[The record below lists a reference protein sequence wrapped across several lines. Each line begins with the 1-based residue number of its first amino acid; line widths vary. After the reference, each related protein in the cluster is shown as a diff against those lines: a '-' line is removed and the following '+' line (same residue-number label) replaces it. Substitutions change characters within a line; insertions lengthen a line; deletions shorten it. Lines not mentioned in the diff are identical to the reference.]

1 MKIRSLIAVALIP
14 QILIVNFLRNNPSL
28 IDDYYVRIIFNNLIK
43 INSFLFS
50 KIEIPIG
57 EIIYIVIIILYIYL
71 FVKVISFK
79 LSDFLNLVAFSSIL
93 YFLFY
98 FLWGLNYFKP
108 SLVDKLNIK
117 SEYEFNVLDETIN
130 RVIFEINKE
139 SSSISED
146 INKSD
151 IFNLLNTNASNIKK
165 SIIPDIFLYQKVSGH
180 YIPFTSEAIFVDKIP
195 LVDMPIVILHEQA
208 HQSGYANEGEASFI
222 AFSKAIN
229 NKEPYIRYSGYFYAL
244 INLLNEISKKNS
256 DKLDDYITKLD
267 EKVISDINKVQ
278 NFWSKYSDSF
288 LDKAQNFIYD
298 LYLKSNNQEAGIMT
312 YREVSLYIIHY
323 YQESKLSSFVN

>member
-14 QILIVNFLRNNPSL
+14 QILIVNFLRNNPSF
-28 IDDYYVRIIFNNLIK
+28 IDDYYVRVIFNNLVK

-139 SSSISED
+139 SSFISED

-151 IFNLLNTNASNIKK
+151 ILNLINTTAYNIKK

-180 YIPFTSEAIFVDKIP
+180 YIPFTSEAIYVDKIP

-267 EKVISDINKVQ
+267 EKVISDIKKVQ
-278 NFWSKYSDSF
+278 NFWSKYSNSF
-288 LDKAQNFIYD
+288 LDKAQNYIYD
-298 LYLKSNNQEAGIMT
+298 LYLKSNNQEAGIMV
-312 YREVSLYIIHY
+312 YGEVSLYIIHY
-323 YQESKLSSFVN
+323 YQKL

>member
-14 QILIVNFLRNNPSL
+14 QILIVNFLRNNPSF
-28 IDDYYVRIIFNNLIK
+28 IDDYYVRIIFNNLVK
-43 INSFLFS
+43 INLFLFS
-50 KIEIPIG
+50 KIQIPIG

-79 LSDFLNLVAFSSIL
+79 LSDCLNLIAFSSIL

-151 IFNLLNTNASNIKK
+151 IFNLINTTDYNIKK
-165 SIIPDIFLYQKVSGH
+165 SIIPDIFLYLKVSGH

-195 LVDMPIVILHEQA
+195 LVYMPIVILHEQA

-267 EKVISDINKVQ
+267 EKVISDIEKVQ
-278 NFWSKYSDSF
+278 NFWSKYSNSF
-288 LDKAQNFIYD
+288 LDKAQNYIYD

-312 YREVSLYIIHY
+312 YGEVSLYIIHY
-323 YQESKLSSFVN
+323 YQKL

>member
-14 QILIVNFLRNNPSL
+14 QILIVNFLRNNPSF

-180 YIPFTSEAIFVDKIP
+180 YIPFTSEAIFIDKIP

-229 NKEPYIRYSGYFYAL
+229 NEEPYIRYSGYFYAL

-256 DKLDDYITKLD
+256 DKLDNYITKLD
-267 EKVISDINKVQ
+267 EKVISDIKKVQ
-278 NFWSKYSDSF
+278 NFWSKYSNSF
-288 LDKAQNFIYD
+288 LDKAQNYIYD

-312 YREVSLYIIHY
+312 YGEVSIYIIHY
-323 YQESKLSSFVN
+323 YQKL

>member
-1 MKIRSLIAVALIP
+1 MKIRSLIAIALIP
-14 QILIVNFLRNNPSL
+14 QILIVNFLRNNPSF

-139 SSSISED
+139 SSFISED

-151 IFNLLNTNASNIKK
+151 IFNLINTTASNIKK

-229 NKEPYIRYSGYFYAL
+229 DKEPYIRYSGYFYAL

-256 DKLDDYITKLD
+256 DKLDNYITKLD
-267 EKVISDINKVQ
+267 EKVISDIKKVQ
-278 NFWSKYSDSF
+278 NFWSKYSNSF
-288 LDKAQNFIYD
+288 LDKAQNYIYD

-312 YREVSLYIIHY
+312 YGEVSIYIIHY
-323 YQESKLSSFVN
+323 YQKL

>member
-14 QILIVNFLRNNPSL
+14 QILIVNFLRNNPSF

-139 SSSISED
+139 SSFISED

-151 IFNLLNTNASNIKK
+151 IFNLINTTASNIKK

-267 EKVISDINKVQ
+267 EKVISDIKKVQ
-278 NFWSKYSDSF
+278 NFWSKYSNSF
-288 LDKAQNFIYD
+288 LDKAQNYIYD

-312 YREVSLYIIHY
+312 YGEVSLYIIHY
-323 YQESKLSSFVN
+323 YQKL

>member
-14 QILIVNFLRNNPSL
+14 QILIVNFLRNNPSF
-28 IDDYYVRIIFNNLIK
+28 IDDYYVRIVFNNLIK

-79 LSDFLNLVAFSSIL
+79 LSNFLNLVAFSSIL

-130 RVIFEINKE
+130 KVIFEINKE
-139 SSSISED
+139 SSFISED

-151 IFNLLNTNASNIKK
+151 IFNLINTTASNIKK

-256 DKLDDYITKLD
+256 DKLDDYITKFD
-267 EKVISDINKVQ
+267 EKVISDIKKVQ
-278 NFWSKYSDSF
+278 NFWSKYSNSF
-288 LDKAQNFIYD
+288 LDKAQNYIYD

-312 YREVSLYIIHY
+312 YGEVSLYIIYY
-323 YQESKLSSFVN
+323 YQKL

>member
-14 QILIVNFLRNNPSL
+14 QILIVNFLRNNPSF

-79 LSDFLNLVAFSSIL
+79 LYDFLNLVAFSSIL

-151 IFNLLNTNASNIKK
+151 IFNLLNTTASNIKK

-208 HQSGYANEGEASFI
+208 HQNGYANEGEASFI

-229 NKEPYIRYSGYFYAL
+229 DKDPYIRYSGYFYAL

-267 EKVISDINKVQ
+267 EKVISDIKKVQ
-278 NFWSKYSDSF
+278 NFWSKYSNSF
-288 LDKAQNFIYD
+288 LDKAQNYIYD

-312 YREVSLYIIHY
+312 YGEVSLYIIYY
-323 YQESKLSSFVN
+323 YQKL

>member
-14 QILIVNFLRNNPSL
+14 QILIVNFLRNNPSF

-130 RVIFEINKE
+130 KVIFEINKE
-139 SSSISED
+139 SSFISKD

-151 IFNLLNTNASNIKK
+151 IFNLINTNASNIKK

-267 EKVISDINKVQ
+267 EKVISDIKKVQ
-278 NFWSKYSDSF
+278 NFWSKYSNSF
-288 LDKAQNFIYD
+288 LDKAQNYIYD

-312 YREVSLYIIHY
+312 YAEVSKYIIHY
-323 YQESKLSSFVN
+323 YQKL

>member
-1 MKIRSLIAVALIP
+1 MKIRSFLAIALIP
-14 QILIVNFLRNNPSL
+14 QFLIVNFLKNNPSL
-28 IDDYYVRIIFNNLIK
+28 IDDYYLRFIFDNLLK

-50 KIEIPIG
+50 KVEIPIG

-139 SSSISED
+139 SSFISED

-151 IFNLLNTNASNIKK
+151 IFNLINTTASNIKK

-229 NKEPYIRYSGYFYAL
+229 NKDPYIRYSGYFYAL

-256 DKLDDYITKLD
+256 DKLDNYITKLD
-267 EKVISDINKVQ
+267 EKVISDIKKVQ
-278 NFWSKYSDSF
+278 NFWSKYSNSF
-288 LDKAQNFIYD
+288 LDKAQNYIYD

-312 YREVSLYIIHY
+312 YGEVSIYIIHY
-323 YQESKLSSFVN
+323 YQKL

>member
-1 MKIRSLIAVALIP
+1 MKIRSLIAIALIP
-14 QILIVNFLRNNPSL
+14 QILIVNFLRNNPSF

-79 LSDFLNLVAFSSIL
+79 LSDFLNLVASTSVL

-98 FLWGLNYFKP
+98 ILWGLNYFKP
-108 SLVDKLNIK
+108 SIIDNLDIK
-117 SEYEFNVLDETIN
+117 SEYEFHVLDETIN
-130 RVIFEINKE
+130 KVIFEINKE
-139 SSSISED
+139 SSFLVKD
-146 INKSD
+146 INKLD
-151 IFNLLNTNASNIKK
+151 ILKIINPKDSNIKK
-165 SIIPDIFLYQKVSGH
+165 SIIPEILLYQGVSGH
-180 YIPFTSEAIFVDKIP
+180 YVPFTSEAIFVEKIP
-195 LVDMPIVILHEQA
+195 LVDIPVVILHEQA
-208 HQSGYANEGEASFI
+208 HQSGYADEGEAGFV

-256 DKLDDYITKLD
+256 DKLDNYITKLD
-267 EKVISDINKVQ
+267 EKVISDIKKVQ
-278 NFWSKYSDSF
+278 NFWSKYSNSF
-288 LDKAQNFIYD
+288 LDKAQNYIYD

-312 YREVSLYIIHY
+312 YGEVSIYIIHY
-323 YQESKLSSFVN
+323 YQKL

>member
-1 MKIRSLIAVALIP
+1 LKIRSLIAVALIP
-14 QILIVNFLRNNPSL
+14 QILIVNFLRNNPSF
-28 IDDYYVRIIFNNLIK
+28 IDDYYVRVIFNNLVK

-139 SSSISED
+139 SSFISED

-151 IFNLLNTNASNIKK
+151 IFNLINTTASNIKK

-180 YIPFTSEAIFVDKIP
+180 YIPFTSEAIFIDKIP

-267 EKVISDINKVQ
+267 EKVISDIKKVQ
-278 NFWSKYSDSF
+278 NFWSKYSNSF
-288 LDKAQNFIYD
+288 LDKAQNYIYD

-312 YREVSLYIIHY
+312 YGEVSIYIIHY
-323 YQESKLSSFVN
+323 YQKL

>member
-14 QILIVNFLRNNPSL
+14 QILIVNFLRNNPSF

-79 LSDFLNLVAFSSIL
+79 LYDFLNLVAFSSIL

-139 SSSISED
+139 S
-146 INKSD
+146 K
-151 IFNLLNTNASNIKK
+151 F
-165 SIIPDIFLYQKVSGH
+165 KVS
-180 YIPFTSEAIFVDKIP
+180 
-195 LVDMPIVILHEQA
+195 
-208 HQSGYANEGEASFI
+208 
-222 AFSKAIN
+222 
-229 NKEPYIRYSGYFYAL
+229 
-244 INLLNEISKKNS
+244 
-256 DKLDDYITKLD
+256 
-267 EKVISDINKVQ
+267 
-278 NFWSKYSDSF
+278 
-288 LDKAQNFIYD
+288 
-298 LYLKSNNQEAGIMT
+298 
-312 YREVSLYIIHY
+312 
-323 YQESKLSSFVN
+323 

>member
-14 QILIVNFLRNNPSL
+14 QILIVNFLRNNPSY

-139 SSSISED
+139 SSFISED

-151 IFNLLNTNASNIKK
+151 IFNLINTTASNIKK

-267 EKVISDINKVQ
+267 EKVISDIKKVQ
-278 NFWSKYSDSF
+278 NFWSKYSNSF
-288 LDKAQNFIYD
+288 LDKAQNYIYD

-312 YREVSLYIIHY
+312 YGEVSIYIIHY
-323 YQESKLSSFVN
+323 YQKL

>member
-14 QILIVNFLRNNPSL
+14 QILIVNFLRNNPSF

-79 LSDFLNLVAFSSIL
+79 LYDFLNLVAFSSIL

-256 DKLDDYITKLD
+256 DKLDNYITKLD
-267 EKVISDINKVQ
+267 EKVISDIKKVQ
-278 NFWSKYSDSF
+278 NFWSKYSNSF
-288 LDKAQNFIYD
+288 LDKAQNYIYD

-312 YREVSLYIIHY
+312 YGEVSIYIIHY
-323 YQESKLSSFVN
+323 YQKL

>member
-14 QILIVNFLRNNPSL
+14 QILIVNFLRNNPSF

-139 SSSISED
+139 SSFISED

-151 IFNLLNTNASNIKK
+151 IFNLLNTTASNIKK

-267 EKVISDINKVQ
+267 EKVISDIKKVQ
-278 NFWSKYSDSF
+278 NFWTKYSNSF
-288 LDKAQNFIYD
+288 LDKAQNYIYD

-312 YREVSLYIIHY
+312 YGEVSLYIIHY
-323 YQESKLSSFVN
+323 YQKL

>member
-14 QILIVNFLRNNPSL
+14 QILIVNFLRNNPSF

-139 SSSISED
+139 SSFISED

-151 IFNLLNTNASNIKK
+151 IFNLINTTTSNIKK

-267 EKVISDINKVQ
+267 EKVISDIKKVQ
-278 NFWSKYSDSF
+278 NFWSKYSNSF
-288 LDKAQNFIYD
+288 LDKAQNYIYD

-312 YREVSLYIIHY
+312 YGEVSLYIIHY
-323 YQESKLSSFVN
+323 YQKL

>member
-14 QILIVNFLRNNPSL
+14 QILIVNFLRNNPSF
-28 IDDYYVRIIFNNLIK
+28 IDDYYVRVIFNNLVK

-130 RVIFEINKE
+130 KVIFEINKE
-139 SSSISED
+139 SSFISKD

-151 IFNLLNTNASNIKK
+151 IFNLINTNASNIKK

-256 DKLDDYITKLD
+256 DKLDDYISKLD
-267 EKVISDINKVQ
+267 EKVISDIKKVQ
-278 NFWSKYSDSF
+278 NFWSKYSNSF
-288 LDKAQNFIYD
+288 LDKAQNYIYD

-312 YREVSLYIIHY
+312 YAEVSKYIIHY
-323 YQESKLSSFVN
+323 YQKL

>member
-14 QILIVNFLRNNPSL
+14 QILIVNFLRNNPSF

-139 SSSISED
+139 SSFISED

-151 IFNLLNTNASNIKK
+151 ILNLINTTASNIKK

-180 YIPFTSEAIFVDKIP
+180 YIPFTSEAIFIDKIP

-267 EKVISDINKVQ
+267 EKVISDIKKVQ
-278 NFWSKYSDSF
+278 NFWSKYSNSF
-288 LDKAQNFIYD
+288 LDKAQNYIYD

-312 YREVSLYIIHY
+312 YGEVSIYIIHY
-323 YQESKLSSFVN
+323 YQKL

>member
-14 QILIVNFLRNNPSL
+14 QILIVNFLRNNPSF

-139 SSSISED
+139 SSFISED

-151 IFNLLNTNASNIKK
+151 IFNLINTTTSNIKK

-244 INLLNEISKKNS
+244 INLLNEISKKNC
-256 DKLDDYITKLD
+256 DKLDDYIRKLD

-312 YREVSLYIIHY
+312 YGEVSLYIIHY
-323 YQESKLSSFVN
+323 YQEL

>member
-1 MKIRSLIAVALIP
+1 MKIRSLIAVTLIP

-139 SSSISED
+139 SSFISED

-151 IFNLLNTNASNIKK
+151 IFNLINTTTSNIKK

-244 INLLNEISKKNS
+244 INLLYEISKKNS

-267 EKVISDINKVQ
+267 EKVISDIKKVQ
-278 NFWSKYSDSF
+278 NFWSKYSNSF
-288 LDKAQNFIYD
+288 LDKAQNYIYD

-312 YREVSLYIIHY
+312 YGEVSLYIIHY
-323 YQESKLSSFVN
+323 YQKL

>member
-14 QILIVNFLRNNPSL
+14 QILIVNFLRNNPSF
-28 IDDYYVRIIFNNLIK
+28 IDDYYVGIIFNNLIK

-79 LSDFLNLVAFSSIL
+79 LYDFLNLVAFSSIL

-130 RVIFEINKE
+130 KVIFEINKE
-139 SSSISED
+139 SSFISED

-151 IFNLLNTNASNIKK
+151 IFNLINTTASNIKK

-229 NKEPYIRYSGYFYAL
+229 DKEPYIRYSGYFYAL

-267 EKVISDINKVQ
+267 EKVISDIKKVQ
-278 NFWSKYSDSF
+278 NFWSKYSNSF
-288 LDKAQNFIYD
+288 LDKAQNYIYD

-312 YREVSLYIIHY
+312 YGEVSLYIIHY
-323 YQESKLSSFVN
+323 YQKL

>member
-1 MKIRSLIAVALIP
+1 MKIRSLIAIALIP
-14 QILIVNFLRNNPSL
+14 QILIVNFLRNNPSF

-139 SSSISED
+139 SSFISEN

-151 IFNLLNTNASNIKK
+151 IFNLINTNASNIKK

-180 YIPFTSEAIFVDKIP
+180 YIPFTSEAIFIDKIP

-256 DKLDDYITKLD
+256 DKLDNYITRLD
-267 EKVISDINKVQ
+267 EKVISDIKKVQ
-278 NFWSKYSDSF
+278 NFWSKYSNSF
-288 LDKAQNFIYD
+288 LDKAQNYIYD

-312 YREVSLYIIHY
+312 YGEVSIYIIHY
-323 YQESKLSSFVN
+323 YQKL

>member
-14 QILIVNFLRNNPSL
+14 QILIVNFLRNNPSF

-71 FVKVISFK
+71 FVKVITFK

-151 IFNLLNTNASNIKK
+151 IFNLLNTTASNIKK

-229 NKEPYIRYSGYFYAL
+229 DKEPYIRYSGYFYAL

-267 EKVISDINKVQ
+267 EKVISDIKKVQ
-278 NFWSKYSDSF
+278 NFWSKYSNSF
-288 LDKAQNFIYD
+288 LDKAQNYIYD

-312 YREVSLYIIHY
+312 YGEVSLYIIHY
-323 YQESKLSSFVN
+323 YQKL

>member
-1 MKIRSLIAVALIP
+1 MKIRSLIAIALIP
-14 QILIVNFLRNNPSL
+14 QILIVNFLRNNPSF

-98 FLWGLNYFKP
+98 FFWGLNYFKP

-139 SSSISED
+139 SSFISED

-151 IFNLLNTNASNIKK
+151 IFNLINTTTSNIKK

-256 DKLDDYITKLD
+256 DKIDDYITKLD
-267 EKVISDINKVQ
+267 EKVISDLKKVQ
-278 NFWSKYSDSF
+278 NFWSKYSNSF
-288 LDKAQNFIYD
+288 LDKAQNYIYD

-312 YREVSLYIIHY
+312 YGEVSIYIIHY
-323 YQESKLSSFVN
+323 YQKL

>member
-1 MKIRSLIAVALIP
+1 MKIRSLIAIALIP
-14 QILIVNFLRNNPSL
+14 QILIVNFLRNNPSF

-267 EKVISDINKVQ
+267 EKVISDIKKVQ
-278 NFWSKYSDSF
+278 NFWSKYSNSF
-288 LDKAQNFIYD
+288 LDKAQNYIYD

-312 YREVSLYIIHY
+312 YGEVSIYIIHY
-323 YQESKLSSFVN
+323 YQKL

>member
-14 QILIVNFLRNNPSL
+14 QILIVNFLRNNPSF

-130 RVIFEINKE
+130 KVIFEINKE
-139 SSSISED
+139 SSFISED

-151 IFNLLNTNASNIKK
+151 IFNLINTTTSNIKK

-267 EKVISDINKVQ
+267 EKVISDIKKVQ
-278 NFWSKYSDSF
+278 NFWSKYSNSF
-288 LDKAQNFIYD
+288 LDKAQNYIYD

-312 YREVSLYIIHY
+312 YGEVSLYIIHY
-323 YQESKLSSFVN
+323 YQKL

>member
-14 QILIVNFLRNNPSL
+14 QILIVNFLRNNPSF
-28 IDDYYVRIIFNNLIK
+28 IDDYYVGIIFNNLIK

-139 SSSISED
+139 SSFISED

-151 IFNLLNTNASNIKK
+151 IFNLINTTASNIKK

-267 EKVISDINKVQ
+267 EKVISDIKKVQ
-278 NFWSKYSDSF
+278 NFWSKYSNSF
-288 LDKAQNFIYD
+288 LDKAQNYIYD

-312 YREVSLYIIHY
+312 YGEVSLYIIYY
-323 YQESKLSSFVN
+323 YQKL

>member
-14 QILIVNFLRNNPSL
+14 QILIVNFLRNNPSF
-28 IDDYYVRIIFNNLIK
+28 IDDYYVRIIFNNLTK

-139 SSSISED
+139 SSFISKD

-151 IFNLLNTNASNIKK
+151 IFNLINTSASNIKK

-267 EKVISDINKVQ
+267 EKVISDIKKVQ
-278 NFWSKYSDSF
+278 NFWSKYSNSF
-288 LDKAQNFIYD
+288 LDKAQNYIYD

-312 YREVSLYIIHY
+312 YGEVSLYIIHY
-323 YQESKLSSFVN
+323 YQKL

>member
-14 QILIVNFLRNNPSL
+14 QILIVNFLRNNPSF

-79 LSDFLNLVAFSSIL
+79 LYDFLNLVAFSSIL

-139 SSSISED
+139 SSFISED

-151 IFNLLNTNASNIKK
+151 IFNLINTNASNIKK

-267 EKVISDINKVQ
+267 EKVISDIKKVQ
-278 NFWSKYSDSF
+278 NFWSKYSNSF
-288 LDKAQNFIYD
+288 LDKAQNYIYD

-312 YREVSLYIIHY
+312 YGEVSIYIIHY
-323 YQESKLSSFVN
+323 YQKL

>member
-14 QILIVNFLRNNPSL
+14 QILIVNFLRNNPSF
-28 IDDYYVRIIFNNLIK
+28 IDDYYVGIVFNNLIK

-139 SSSISED
+139 SSFISED

-151 IFNLLNTNASNIKK
+151 IFNLINTTASNIKK

-267 EKVISDINKVQ
+267 EKVISDIKKVQ
-278 NFWSKYSDSF
+278 NFWSKYSNSF
-288 LDKAQNFIYD
+288 LDKAQNYIYD

-312 YREVSLYIIHY
+312 YGEVSLYIIHY
-323 YQESKLSSFVN
+323 YQKL

>member
-14 QILIVNFLRNNPSL
+14 QILIVNFLRNNPSF

-79 LSDFLNLVAFSSIL
+79 LYDFLNLVAFSSIL

-208 HQSGYANEGEASFI
+208 HQNGYANEGEASFI

-229 NKEPYIRYSGYFYAL
+229 DKDPYIRYSGYFYAL

-267 EKVISDINKVQ
+267 EKVISDIKKVQ
-278 NFWSKYSDSF
+278 NFWSKYSNSF
-288 LDKAQNFIYD
+288 LDKAQNYIYD

-312 YREVSLYIIHY
+312 YGEVSIYIIHY
-323 YQESKLSSFVN
+323 YQKL

>member
-14 QILIVNFLRNNPSL
+14 QILIVNFLRNNPSF

-71 FVKVISFK
+71 FVKVITFK

-139 SSSISED
+139 SSFISED

-151 IFNLLNTNASNIKK
+151 IFNLINTTASNIKK

-267 EKVISDINKVQ
+267 EKVISDIKKVQ

-312 YREVSLYIIHY
+312 YGEVSLYIIHY
-323 YQESKLSSFVN
+323 YQEL

>member
-1 MKIRSLIAVALIP
+1 MKIRSLIAVGLIP
-14 QILIVNFLRNNPSL
+14 QILIVNFLRNNPSF

-43 INSFLFS
+43 INSFLYS
-50 KIEIPIG
+50 KVEIPIG

-79 LSDFLNLVAFSSIL
+79 LSDFLNLIASTSIL

-98 FLWGLNYFKP
+98 SLWGLNYFKP

-117 SEYEFNVLDETIN
+117 SEYEFHVLDETIN
-130 RVIFEINKE
+130 KVIFEINKE
-139 SSSISED
+139 SSFLNMD
-146 INKSD
+146 VNKSD
-151 IFNLLNTNASNIKK
+151 ILKIINSADSNIKK
-165 SIIPDIFLYQKVSGH
+165 SIIPDIFLYQGVSGH
-180 YIPFTSEAIFVDKIP
+180 YVPFTSEAIFVDKIP
-195 LVDMPIVILHEQA
+195 LVDIPVVILHEQA
-208 HQSGYANEGEASFI
+208 HQSGYADEGEAGFI

-267 EKVISDINKVQ
+267 QKVISDIKKVQ
-278 NFWSKYSDSF
+278 NFWSKYSNSF
-288 LDKAQNFIYD
+288 LDKAQNYIYD
-298 LYLKSNNQEAGIMT
+298 LYLKSNNQEAGIMS
-312 YREVSLYIIHY
+312 YGEVSLYIINY
-323 YQESKLSSFVN
+323 YQKL

>member
-14 QILIVNFLRNNPSL
+14 QILIVNFLRNNPSF
-28 IDDYYVRIIFNNLIK
+28 IDDYYVGIIFNNLIK

-139 SSSISED
+139 SSFISED

-151 IFNLLNTNASNIKK
+151 IFNLINTNASNIKK

-180 YIPFTSEAIFVDKIP
+180 YIPFTSEAIFIDKIP

-208 HQSGYANEGEASFI
+208 HQNGYANEGEASFI

-229 NKEPYIRYSGYFYAL
+229 DKDPYIRYSGYFYAL

-267 EKVISDINKVQ
+267 EKVISDIKKVQ
-278 NFWSKYSDSF
+278 NFWSKYSNSF
-288 LDKAQNFIYD
+288 LDKAQNYIYD

-312 YREVSLYIIHY
+312 YGEVSLYIIYY
-323 YQESKLSSFVN
+323 YQKL

>member
-14 QILIVNFLRNNPSL
+14 QILIVNFLRNNPSF

-267 EKVISDINKVQ
+267 EKVISDIKKVQ
-278 NFWSKYSDSF
+278 NFWSKYSNSF
-288 LDKAQNFIYD
+288 LDKAQNYIYD

-312 YREVSLYIIHY
+312 YGEVSIYIIHY
-323 YQESKLSSFVN
+323 YQKL

>member
-14 QILIVNFLRNNPSL
+14 QILIVNFLRNNPSY

-130 RVIFEINKE
+130 KVIFEINKE
-139 SSSISED
+139 SSFISKD

-151 IFNLLNTNASNIKK
+151 IFNLINTNASNIKK

-256 DKLDDYITKLD
+256 DKLDDYISKLD
-267 EKVISDINKVQ
+267 EKVISDIKKVQ
-278 NFWSKYSDSF
+278 NFWSKYSNSF
-288 LDKAQNFIYD
+288 LDKAQNYIYD

-312 YREVSLYIIHY
+312 YAEVSKYIIHY
-323 YQESKLSSFVN
+323 YQKL

>member
-1 MKIRSLIAVALIP
+1 MKIRSLIAIALIP
-14 QILIVNFLRNNPSL
+14 QILIVNFLRNNPSF

-139 SSSISED
+139 SSFISED

-151 IFNLLNTNASNIKK
+151 IFNLINTNASNIKK

-208 HQSGYANEGEASFI
+208 HQNGYANEGEASFI

-229 NKEPYIRYSGYFYAL
+229 DKDPYIRYSGYFYAL

-267 EKVISDINKVQ
+267 EKVISDIKKVQ
-278 NFWSKYSDSF
+278 NFWSKYSNSF
-288 LDKAQNFIYD
+288 LDKAQNYIYD

-312 YREVSLYIIHY
+312 YGEVSIYIIHY
-323 YQESKLSSFVN
+323 YQKL

>member
-1 MKIRSLIAVALIP
+1 MKIRSLIAIALIP
-14 QILIVNFLRNNPSL
+14 QILIVNFLRNNPSF

-98 FLWGLNYFKP
+98 FFWGLNYFKP

-139 SSSISED
+139 SSFISED

-151 IFNLLNTNASNIKK
+151 IFNLINTTASNIKK

-229 NKEPYIRYSGYFYAL
+229 NEEPYIRYSGYFYAL

-256 DKLDDYITKLD
+256 DKLDNYITKLD
-267 EKVISDINKVQ
+267 EKVISDIKKVQ
-278 NFWSKYSDSF
+278 NFWSKYSNSF
-288 LDKAQNFIYD
+288 LDKAQNYIYD

-312 YREVSLYIIHY
+312 YGEVSRYIIHY
-323 YQESKLSSFVN
+323 YQKL

>member
-14 QILIVNFLRNNPSL
+14 QILIVNFLRNNPSF
-28 IDDYYVRIIFNNLIK
+28 IDDYYVRVIFNNLVK

-139 SSSISED
+139 SSFISEN

-151 IFNLLNTNASNIKK
+151 IFNLINTNASNIKK

-180 YIPFTSEAIFVDKIP
+180 YIPFTSEAIFIDKIP

-229 NKEPYIRYSGYFYAL
+229 NREPFIRYSGYFYAL

-267 EKVISDINKVQ
+267 EKVISDIKKVQ
-278 NFWSKYSDSF
+278 NFWSKYSNSF
-288 LDKAQNFIYD
+288 LDKAQNYIYD

-312 YREVSLYIIHY
+312 YGEVSIYIIHY
-323 YQESKLSSFVN
+323 YQKL

>member
-14 QILIVNFLRNNPSL
+14 QILIVNFLRNNPSF

-139 SSSISED
+139 SSFISED

-151 IFNLLNTNASNIKK
+151 IFNLINTNASNIKK

-267 EKVISDINKVQ
+267 EKVISDIKKVQ
-278 NFWSKYSDSF
+278 NFWSKYSNSF
-288 LDKAQNFIYD
+288 LDKAQNYIYD

-312 YREVSLYIIHY
+312 YGEVSLYIIHY
-323 YQESKLSSFVN
+323 YQKL